1 MIFRYQY
8 LITKDME
15 RIYNPELSQLYISLR
30 AKPPRHQAEAIQ
42 RIPTGKVKEF
52 GKDST
57 PAGLLRMFQN
67 RIHEISQ
74 EGLSDFEIGRILFAN
89 QQEAEMRY
97 FQRAVQQGNTRAY
110 AYIGGMHLAK
120 GEMQEAYTAL
130 QKGTDSEAKLLLS
143 NYQSQIGNLDEAT
156 RTIQEAIRMAT
167 QEENPAKGGMYKNL
181 STLLLQQGN
190 HEQALEYAWPAA
202 RGGFPEAYQTICAIY
217 HALGN
222 DRLMCDALNE
232 AARFGYGPAI
242 VASAVMLYESK
253 RPREAEENIALLQE
267 TGYTPTPE
275 EKSQIAF
282 AKAGGQ
288 IDQSIN

>member
-1 MIFRYQY
+1 M
-8 LITKDME
+8 D
-15 RIYNPELSQLYISLR
+15 RIYDQRLSQLYIDLR

-42 RIPTGKVKEF
+42 KVPTEKVREF

-57 PAGLLRMFQN
+57 PAGLLRMF
-67 RIHEISQ
+67 RDRLHEISQ
-74 EGLSDFEIGRILFAN
+74 DNLSDFEIGRILFAN
-89 QQEAEMRY
+89 QQEAAMKY
-97 FQRAVQQGNTRAY
+97 FQRAVQQGNARAY

-120 GEMQEAYTAL
+120 GGMQEAYTAL

-156 RTIQEAIRMAT
+156 GTIQEAIRMAT

-181 STLLLQQGN
+181 SALLLQQGN

-242 VASAVMLYESK
+242 VASVIMLHESGESK
-253 RPREAEENIALLQE
+253 EAEENMALLEE
-267 TGYTPTPE
+267 TGYMPRPE
-275 EKSQIAF
+275 EQSQMAF

-288 IDQSIN
+288 VNQSIN